1 MSLLTKDDQ
10 PKPLSHLCTRCIA
23 IKLFKVNIRWRRI
36 NDVAYSLR
44 DFLDQLRIPPRA
56 KKGIR
61 NSLAEVLREVKRW
74 DEKHSEMFLDE
85 PKSKQRVMNKS
96 EHLRTFY
103 EHLVWK
109 HSTIELDDALT
120 AKRLVDGECSN
131 WPQMQFQFA
140 CMYAFTSLIEDD
152 FRFDKYRRIT
162 LRKQLSDHPV
172 YDFWLTLVDKNRVPN
187 QKLMLCFQFAIRHG
201 YCQLVEYIWDKIDS
215 NTREYIGLLQ
225 WRALCFRARDRDTMR
240 FLCTRLCHMNPVGV
254 ARISWTI
261 FFDTFYNSINNEE
274 SDIVV
279 ENKFRKRLEFLIENC
294 CSELRRRLLKMENFR
309 VVSDAFRYNQ
319 TETFAFLLKHMDGD
333 QLRNAREIVDRI
345 QGREDG
351 NDDER
356 LWKAKLH
363 RQFTID

>member
-1 MSLLTKDDQ
+1 
-10 PKPLSHLCTRCIA
+10 
-23 IKLFKVNIRWRRI
+23 
-36 NDVAYSLR
+36 
-44 DFLDQLRIPPRA
+44 
-56 KKGIR
+56 
-61 NSLAEVLREVKRW
+61 
-74 DEKHSEMFLDE
+74 MFLDE

-172 YDFWLTLVDKNRVPN
+172 YDFWLTLVDSTWEVFFNTGGSSLENRVPN

-294 CSELRRRLLKMENFR
+294 SVR
-309 VVSDAFRYNQ
+309 
-319 TETFAFLLKHMDGD
+319 
-333 QLRNAREIVDRI
+333 
-345 QGREDG
+345 
-351 NDDER
+351 
-356 LWKAKLH
+356 
-363 RQFTID
+363 